1 MGKFEELNQS
11 NDAEIRTTKV
21 RMSNGRLMKRP
32 STETKQPNDIE
43 MDEEID
49 KECTKAEYPKS
60 FKLKR
65 VASNAQPKIRLL
77 SREEIT

>member
-43 MDEEID
+43 MNEEID
-49 KECTKAEYPKS
+49 KECIKAECPKRS
-60 FKLKR
+60 KFKR
-65 VASNAQPKIRLL
+65 VASNDQPKIRLL
-77 SREEIT
+77 LREEIT